1 MWCAHIPKTQ
11 LSYLYIFLLIN
22 TNAIVLTFPHRGTLN
37 AFVCCV
43 RSHCRESSRC
53 SVEAKGSGRVSVRQR
68 GSPSG
73 WASHRHPAAQYRTNH
88 LICQQRPS
96 SSLLPDPA
104 SKRNPRGEV
113 GSWQAYSTCT
123 QTHSLYGYIQYTC
136 WIILSNKESLRML
149 CSLKCEIAGAEM
161 LAEMTV
167 FTECLSAVSQYLY
180 THAHMTGIWF

>member
-1 MWCAHIPKTQ
+1 M
-11 LSYLYIFLLIN
+11 
-22 TNAIVLTFPHRGTLN
+22 FPHRGILN
-37 AFVCCV
+37 ASICCV
-43 RSHCRESSRC
+43 RSHCRKSSRC
-53 SVEAKGSGRVSVRQR
+53 SVEAKGSGRVNVRQR

-136 WIILSNKESLRML
+136 WIILSNKEWLRML
-149 CSLKCEIAGAEM
+149 CSLKCEM
-161 LAEMTV
+161 QV
-167 FTECLSAVSQYLY
+167 QRCWQRWRCSLSAFLLY
-180 THAHMTGIWF
+180 HSIYIHTLIWQACDF